1 MECDETDI
9 VDGSRTSIW
18 RTKEP
23 STHRK
28 TWWWNEDAAEAIE
41 EKRRLN
47 IKSQDRMQEV
57 LL

>member
-9 VDGSRTSIW
+9 VDGSILW

-47 IKSQDRMQEV
+47 IKSQDEMQEV